1 MDMESCF
8 DKETRKGG
16 TFQKMIEIKEVV
28 FVSKKLKGDYENL
41 KDGKFEDKE
50 LYNFITRAI
59 EDLKKDPLCGTRI
72 PKRLIPKEYSVSALW
87 KYDLPNAWRLIY
99 TVVGNDVKIV
109 SVILEWMTHKEYER
123 RFNY

>member
-1 MDMESCF
+1 
-8 DKETRKGG
+8 
-16 TFQKMIEIKEVV
+16 MIERIKEVT
-28 FVSKKLKGDYENL
+28 FIDLKVKALYLAL

-50 LYNFITRAI
+50 LFDFLTRAK
-59 EDLKKDPLCGTRI
+59 EDLAKEPLCGTRI
-72 PKRLIPKEYSVSALW
+72 PERLIPREYVKNYGIKALW

-99 TVVGNDVKIV
+99 TVVGNEVKIV